1 MLYCE
6 RKVMRILFFNTK
18 GEYNFMSNFFR
29 KTSTTTDSR
38 GNVIT
43 ETKFS
48 YGKIIALAAAVI
60 IAAILLLRMVVTV
73 PTGYTGILTTFGRVE
88 PNTIDAG
95 VHMIAPWQK
104 VVKLDNRAQKVNVET
119 DTFSKDIQQ
128 VKVNLSVNFRIDQST
143 AQELYKTV
151 GVNYY
156 DSVMLPRI
164 LENVKAVV
172 AEYSAENLVAK
183 RGELSDEILSR
194 LTDDAAAYG
203 INVISI
209 SVEDID
215 FTDEFTDAVERKQVA
230 TQNKLAA
237 ETEQAQKT
245 MEEQAAADRAVIN
258 AKAKAEQDI
267 IAANAELEVTKIQ
280 AEAAL
285 YAGEKEAEM
294 NKRIAE
300 SLTPQLIKYYYI
312 KQWKGE
318 LPKTV
323 LGESSSFMINLD
335 Q

>member
-1 MLYCE
+1 MGHIIGSIVGLI
-6 RKVMRILFFNTK
+6 VAIILA
-18 GEYNFMSNFFR
+18 
-29 KTSTTTDSR
+29 
-38 GNVIT
+38 
-43 ETKFS
+43 FS
-48 YGKIIALAAAVI
+48 MIK
-60 IAAILLLRMVVTV
+60 TV
-73 PTGYTGILTTFGRVE
+73 PTGYTGILTTFGKVE
-88 PNTIDAG
+88 PNTVSAG
-95 VHMIAPWQK
+95 VHVIAPWQK
-104 VVKLDNRAQKVNVET
+104 IVKLDNRTQKVSVET

-128 VKVNLSVNFRIDQST
+128 VKVSLAVNFCIDQAT

-156 DSVMLPRI
+156 ESVVLPRI

-183 RGELSDEILSR
+183 RGELSDEILTR

-203 INVISI
+203 INIISI

-230 TQNKLAA
+230 SQNKLAA

-245 MEEQAAADRAVIN
+245 MEEQAAADRAIIS
-258 AKAKAEQDI
+258 AKAKAEQDV

-300 SLTPQLIKYYYI
+300 SLTPNLVKYYYI
-312 KQWKGE
+312 KQWEGV

-323 LGESSSFMINLD
+323 LGEDNSFMISLE
-335 Q
+335 

>member
-1 MLYCE
+1 MI
-6 RKVMRILFFNTK
+6 KFFYDEK
-18 GEYNFMSNFFR
+18 MDEFR
-29 KTSTTTDSR
+29 WGHIIGSVV
-38 GNVIT
+38 GL
-43 ETKFS
+43 
-48 YGKIIALAAAVI
+48 IIAIILAFSMI
-60 IAAILLLRMVVTV
+60 KTV
-73 PTGYTGILTTFGRVE
+73 PTGYTGILTTFGKVE
-88 PNTIDAG
+88 PNTVSAG
-95 VHMIAPWQK
+95 VHVIAPWQK
-104 VVKLDNRAQKVNVET
+104 IVKLDNRTQKVSVET

-128 VKVNLSVNFRIDQST
+128 VKVSLAVNFCIDQAT

-156 DSVMLPRI
+156 ESVVLPRI

-183 RGELSDEILSR
+183 RGELSDEILTR

-203 INVISI
+203 INIISI

-245 MEEQAAADRAVIN
+245 MEEQAAADRAVIS
-258 AKAKAEQDI
+258 AKAKAEQDV

-300 SLTPQLIKYYYI
+300 SLTPNLVKYYYI
-312 KQWKGE
+312 KQWEGV

-323 LGESSSFMINLD
+323 LGEDNSFMISLE
-335 Q
+335 

>member
-1 MLYCE
+1 MIKFFYDEEMDEFRWGHIIGSIVALI
-6 RKVMRILFFNTK
+6 VAIILA
-18 GEYNFMSNFFR
+18 
-29 KTSTTTDSR
+29 
-38 GNVIT
+38 
-43 ETKFS
+43 FS
-48 YGKIIALAAAVI
+48 MIK
-60 IAAILLLRMVVTV
+60 TV
-73 PTGYTGILTTFGRVE
+73 PTGYTGILTTFGKVE
-88 PNTIDAG
+88 PNTVSAG
-95 VHMIAPWQK
+95 VHVIAPWQK
-104 VVKLDNRAQKVNVET
+104 IVKLDNRTQKVSVET

-128 VKVNLSVNFRIDQST
+128 VKVSLAVNFCIDQAT

-156 DSVMLPRI
+156 ESVVLPRI

-183 RGELSDEILSR
+183 RGELSDEILTR

-203 INVISI
+203 INIISI

-245 MEEQAAADRAVIN
+245 MEEQAAADRAVIS
-258 AKAKAEQDI
+258 AKAKAEQDV

-300 SLTPQLIKYYYI
+300 SLTPNLVKYYYI
-312 KQWKGE
+312 KQWEGV

-323 LGESSSFMINLD
+323 LGEDNSFMISLE
-335 Q
+335 

>member
-1 MLYCE
+1 MIKFFYNEKMDEFRWGHIIGSVVALI
-6 RKVMRILFFNTK
+6 VAIILA
-18 GEYNFMSNFFR
+18 
-29 KTSTTTDSR
+29 
-38 GNVIT
+38 
-43 ETKFS
+43 FS
-48 YGKIIALAAAVI
+48 MIK
-60 IAAILLLRMVVTV
+60 TV
-73 PTGYTGILTTFGRVE
+73 PTGYTGILTTFGKVE
-88 PNTIDAG
+88 PNTVSAG
-95 VHMIAPWQK
+95 VHVIAPWQK
-104 VVKLDNRAQKVNVET
+104 IVKLDNRTQKVSVET

-128 VKVNLSVNFRIDQST
+128 VKVSLAVNFCIDQAT

-156 DSVMLPRI
+156 ESVVLPRI

-183 RGELSDEILSR
+183 RGELSDEILTR

-203 INVISI
+203 INIISI

-230 TQNKLAA
+230 SQNKLAA

-245 MEEQAAADRAVIN
+245 MEEQAAADRAVIS
-258 AKAKAEQDI
+258 AKAKAEQDV

-300 SLTPQLIKYYYI
+300 SLTPNLVKYYYI
-312 KQWKGE
+312 KQWEGV

-323 LGESSSFMINLD
+323 LGEDNSFMISLE
-335 Q
+335 

>member
-1 MLYCE
+1 MI
-6 RKVMRILFFNTK
+6 KFFYDK
-18 GEYNFMSNFFR
+18 EMDEFR
-29 KTSTTTDSR
+29 WGHMIGSF
-38 GNVIT
+38 V
-43 ETKFS
+43 
-48 YGKIIALAAAVI
+48 ALIVAVI
-60 IAAILLLRMVVTV
+60 LAFSMIKTV
-73 PTGYTGILTTFGRVE
+73 PTGYTGILTTFGKVE
-88 PNTIDAG
+88 PNTVNAG
-95 VHMIAPWQK
+95 VHVIAPWQK
-104 VVKLDNRAQKVNVET
+104 IVKLDNRTQKVSVET

-128 VKVNLSVNFRIDQST
+128 VKVSLAVNFCIDQTT

-156 DSVMLPRI
+156 ESVVLPRI

-183 RGELSDEILSR
+183 RGELSDEILTR

-203 INVISI
+203 INIISI

-245 MEEQAAADRAVIN
+245 MEEQAAADRAVIS
-258 AKAKAEQDI
+258 AKAKAEQDV

-300 SLTPQLIKYYYI
+300 SLTPNLVKYYYI
-312 KQWKGE
+312 KQWEGV

-323 LGESSSFMINLD
+323 LGEDNSFMISLE
-335 Q
+335 

>member
-1 MLYCE
+1 MI
-6 RKVMRILFFNTK
+6 KFFYDK
-18 GEYNFMSNFFR
+18 KMDEFR
-29 KTSTTTDSR
+29 WGHIIGS
-38 GNVIT
+38 V
-43 ETKFS
+43 
-48 YGKIIALAAAVI
+48 IALIVAI
-60 IAAILLLRMVVTV
+60 ILAFSMIKTV
-73 PTGYTGILTTFGRVE
+73 PTGYTGILTTFGKVE
-88 PNTIDAG
+88 PNTVSAG
-95 VHMIAPWQK
+95 VHVIAPWQK
-104 VVKLDNRAQKVNVET
+104 IVKLDNRTQKVSVET

-128 VKVNLSVNFRIDQST
+128 VKVSLAVNFCIDQAT

-156 DSVMLPRI
+156 ESVVLPRI

-183 RGELSDEILSR
+183 RGELSDEILTR

-203 INVISI
+203 INIISI

-230 TQNKLAA
+230 SQNKLAA

-245 MEEQAAADRAVIN
+245 MEEQAAADRAVIS
-258 AKAKAEQDI
+258 AKAKAEQDV

-300 SLTPQLIKYYYI
+300 SLTPNLVKYYYI
-312 KQWKGE
+312 KQWEGV

-323 LGESSSFMINLD
+323 LGEDNSFMISLE
-335 Q
+335 

>member
-1 MLYCE
+1 MIKFFYDEKMDEFRWGHIIGGVVALI
-6 RKVMRILFFNTK
+6 VAIILA
-18 GEYNFMSNFFR
+18 
-29 KTSTTTDSR
+29 
-38 GNVIT
+38 
-43 ETKFS
+43 FS
-48 YGKIIALAAAVI
+48 MIK
-60 IAAILLLRMVVTV
+60 TV
-73 PTGYTGILTTFGRVE
+73 PTGYTGILTTFGKVE
-88 PNTIDAG
+88 PNTVSAG
-95 VHMIAPWQK
+95 VHVIAPWQK
-104 VVKLDNRAQKVNVET
+104 IVKLDNRTQKVSVET

-128 VKVNLSVNFRIDQST
+128 VKVSLAVNFCIDQTT

-156 DSVMLPRI
+156 ESVVLPRI

-183 RGELSDEILSR
+183 RGELSDEILTR

-203 INVISI
+203 INIISI

-230 TQNKLAA
+230 SQNKLAA

-245 MEEQAAADRAVIN
+245 MEEQAAADRAVIS

-300 SLTPQLIKYYYI
+300 SLTPNLVKYYYI
-312 KQWKGE
+312 KQWEGV

-323 LGESSSFMINLD
+323 LGEDNSFMISLE
-335 Q
+335 

>member
-1 MLYCE
+1 MIKFFYDEEMDEFKWGHIIGSFVALI
-6 RKVMRILFFNTK
+6 VAIILA
-18 GEYNFMSNFFR
+18 
-29 KTSTTTDSR
+29 
-38 GNVIT
+38 
-43 ETKFS
+43 FS
-48 YGKIIALAAAVI
+48 MIK
-60 IAAILLLRMVVTV
+60 TV
-73 PTGYTGILTTFGRVE
+73 PTGYTGILTTFGKVE
-88 PNTIDAG
+88 PNTVGAG
-95 VHMIAPWQK
+95 VHVIAPWQK
-104 VVKLDNRAQKVNVET
+104 IVKLDNRTQKVSVET

-128 VKVNLSVNFRIDQST
+128 VKVSLAVNFCIDQAT

-156 DSVMLPRI
+156 ESVVLPRI

-183 RGELSDEILSR
+183 RGELSDEILTR

-203 INVISI
+203 INIISI

-245 MEEQAAADRAVIN
+245 MEEQAAADRAVIS
-258 AKAKAEQDI
+258 AKAKAEQDV

-300 SLTPQLIKYYYI
+300 SLTPNLVKYYYI
-312 KQWKGE
+312 KQWEGV

-323 LGESSSFMINLD
+323 LGEDNSFMISLE
-335 Q
+335 

>member
-1 MLYCE
+1 MIKFFYNEKMDEFRWGHLIGSF
-6 RKVMRILFFNTK
+6 VALIVALIL
-18 GEYNFMSNFFR
+18 
-29 KTSTTTDSR
+29 
-38 GNVIT
+38 
-43 ETKFS
+43 
-48 YGKIIALAAAVI
+48 AVSMI
-60 IAAILLLRMVVTV
+60 KTV
-73 PTGYTGILTTFGRVE
+73 PTGYTGILTTFGKVE
-88 PNTIDAG
+88 PNTVSAG
-95 VHMIAPWQK
+95 VHVIAPWQK
-104 VVKLDNRAQKVNVET
+104 IVKLDNRTQKVSVET

-128 VKVNLSVNFRIDQST
+128 VKVSLAVNFCIDQAT

-156 DSVMLPRI
+156 ESVVLPRI

-183 RGELSDEILSR
+183 RGELSDEILTR

-203 INVISI
+203 INIISI

-245 MEEQAAADRAVIN
+245 MEEQAAADRAVIS
-258 AKAKAEQDI
+258 AKAKAEQDV

-300 SLTPQLIKYYYI
+300 SLTPNLVKYYYI
-312 KQWKGE
+312 KQWEGV

-323 LGESSSFMINLD
+323 LGEDNSFMISLE
-335 Q
+335 

>member
-1 MLYCE
+1 MIKFFYDDKTDEFKWGHMIGSFLALI
-6 RKVMRILFFNTK
+6 VALILA
-18 GEYNFMSNFFR
+18 
-29 KTSTTTDSR
+29 
-38 GNVIT
+38 
-43 ETKFS
+43 FS
-48 YGKIIALAAAVI
+48 MIK
-60 IAAILLLRMVVTV
+60 TV
-73 PTGYTGILTTFGRVE
+73 PTGYTGILTTFGKVE
-88 PNTIDAG
+88 PNTVSAG
-95 VHMIAPWQK
+95 VHVIAPWQK
-104 VVKLDNRAQKVNVET
+104 IVKLDNRTQKVSVET

-128 VKVNLSVNFRIDQST
+128 VKVSLAVNFCIDQAT

-156 DSVMLPRI
+156 ESVVLPRI

-183 RGELSDEILSR
+183 RGELSDEILTR

-203 INVISI
+203 INIISI

-245 MEEQAAADRAVIN
+245 MEEQAAADRAVIS
-258 AKAKAEQDI
+258 AKAKAEQDV

-300 SLTPQLIKYYYI
+300 SLTPNLVKYYYI
-312 KQWKGE
+312 KQWEGV

-323 LGESSSFMINLD
+323 LGEDNSFMISLE
-335 Q
+335 

>member
-1 MLYCE
+1 MIKFFYDEKMDEFKWEHIIGSTVALI
-6 RKVMRILFFNTK
+6 VAIILA
-18 GEYNFMSNFFR
+18 
-29 KTSTTTDSR
+29 
-38 GNVIT
+38 
-43 ETKFS
+43 FS
-48 YGKIIALAAAVI
+48 MIK
-60 IAAILLLRMVVTV
+60 TV
-73 PTGYTGILTTFGRVE
+73 PTGYTGILTTFGKVE
-88 PNTIDAG
+88 PNTVSAG
-95 VHMIAPWQK
+95 VHVIAPWQK
-104 VVKLDNRAQKVNVET
+104 IVKLDNRTQKVSVET

-128 VKVNLSVNFRIDQST
+128 VKVSLAVNFCIDQAT

-156 DSVMLPRI
+156 ESVVLPRI

-183 RGELSDEILSR
+183 RGELSDEILTR

-203 INVISI
+203 INIISI

-245 MEEQAAADRAVIN
+245 MEEQAAADRAVIS
-258 AKAKAEQDI
+258 AKAKAEQDV

-300 SLTPQLIKYYYI
+300 SLTPNLVKYYYI
-312 KQWKGE
+312 KQWEGV

-323 LGESSSFMINLD
+323 LGEDNSFMISLE
-335 Q
+335 

>member
-1 MLYCE
+1 MIKFFYDEKMDEFRWGHIIGSVIGLI
-6 RKVMRILFFNTK
+6 VAIILA
-18 GEYNFMSNFFR
+18 
-29 KTSTTTDSR
+29 
-38 GNVIT
+38 
-43 ETKFS
+43 FS
-48 YGKIIALAAAVI
+48 MIK
-60 IAAILLLRMVVTV
+60 TV
-73 PTGYTGILTTFGRVE
+73 PTGYTGILTTFGKVE
-88 PNTIDAG
+88 PNTVSAG
-95 VHMIAPWQK
+95 VHVIAPWQK
-104 VVKLDNRAQKVNVET
+104 IVKLDNRTQKVSVET

-128 VKVNLSVNFRIDQST
+128 VKVSLAVNFCIDQAT

-156 DSVMLPRI
+156 ESVVLPRI

-183 RGELSDEILSR
+183 RGELSDEILTR

-203 INVISI
+203 INIISI

-230 TQNKLAA
+230 SQNKLAA

-245 MEEQAAADRAVIN
+245 MEEQAAADRAVIS
-258 AKAKAEQDI
+258 AKAKAEQDV

-300 SLTPQLIKYYYI
+300 SLTPNLVKYYYI
-312 KQWKGE
+312 KQWEGV

-323 LGESSSFMINLD
+323 LGEDNSFMISLE
-335 Q
+335 

>member
-1 MLYCE
+1 MI
-6 RKVMRILFFNTK
+6 KFFYDDKTD
-18 GEYNFMSNFFR
+18 EFR
-29 KTSTTTDSR
+29 WEHLIGS
-38 GNVIT
+38 
-43 ETKFS
+43 F
-48 YGKIIALAAAVI
+48 IALIVAI
-60 IAAILLLRMVVTV
+60 ILAFSMIKTV
-73 PTGYTGILTTFGRVE
+73 PTGYTGILTTFGKVE
-88 PNTIDAG
+88 PNTVSAG
-95 VHMIAPWQK
+95 VHVIAPWQK
-104 VVKLDNRAQKVNVET
+104 IVKLDNRTQKVSVET

-128 VKVNLSVNFRIDQST
+128 VKVSLAVNFCIDQTT

-156 DSVMLPRI
+156 ESVVLPRI

-183 RGELSDEILSR
+183 RGELSDEILTR

-203 INVISI
+203 INIISI

-215 FTDEFTDAVERKQVA
+215 FTDEFTDAIERKQVA

-245 MEEQAAADRAVIN
+245 MEEQAAADRAVIS
-258 AKAKAEQDI
+258 AKAKAEQDV

-300 SLTPQLIKYYYI
+300 SLTPNLVKYYYI
-312 KQWKGE
+312 KQWEGV

-323 LGESSSFMINLD
+323 LGEDNSFMISLE
-335 Q
+335 

>member
-1 MLYCE
+1 MIKFFYDEKMDEFRWGHIIGSIVALI
-6 RKVMRILFFNTK
+6 VAIILA
-18 GEYNFMSNFFR
+18 
-29 KTSTTTDSR
+29 
-38 GNVIT
+38 
-43 ETKFS
+43 FS
-48 YGKIIALAAAVI
+48 MIK
-60 IAAILLLRMVVTV
+60 TV
-73 PTGYTGILTTFGRVE
+73 PTGYTGILTTFGKVE
-88 PNTIDAG
+88 PNTVSAG
-95 VHMIAPWQK
+95 VHVIAPWQK
-104 VVKLDNRAQKVNVET
+104 IVKLDNRTQKVSVET

-128 VKVNLSVNFRIDQST
+128 VKVSLAVNFCIDQTT

-156 DSVMLPRI
+156 ESVVLPRI

-183 RGELSDEILSR
+183 RGELSDEILTR

-203 INVISI
+203 INIISI

-245 MEEQAAADRAVIN
+245 MEEQAAADRAVIS
-258 AKAKAEQDI
+258 AKAKAEQDV

-300 SLTPQLIKYYYI
+300 SLTPNLVKYYYI
-312 KQWKGE
+312 KQWEGV

-323 LGESSSFMINLD
+323 LGEDNSFMISLE
-335 Q
+335 

>member
-1 MLYCE
+1 MIKFFYDKEMDEFRWGHMIGSFVALI
-6 RKVMRILFFNTK
+6 VALIL
-18 GEYNFMSNFFR
+18 
-29 KTSTTTDSR
+29 
-38 GNVIT
+38 
-43 ETKFS
+43 
-48 YGKIIALAAAVI
+48 AVSMI
-60 IAAILLLRMVVTV
+60 KTV
-73 PTGYTGILTTFGRVE
+73 PTGYTGILTTFGKVE
-88 PNTIDAG
+88 PNTVSAG
-95 VHMIAPWQK
+95 VHVIAPWQK
-104 VVKLDNRAQKVNVET
+104 IVKLDNRTQKVSVET

-128 VKVNLSVNFRIDQST
+128 VKVSLAVNFCIDQAT

-156 DSVMLPRI
+156 DSVVLPRI

-183 RGELSDEILSR
+183 RGELSDEILTR

-203 INVISI
+203 INIISI

-245 MEEQAAADRAVIN
+245 MEEQAAADRAVIS
-258 AKAKAEQDI
+258 AKAKAEQDV

-300 SLTPQLIKYYYI
+300 SLTPNLVKYYYI
-312 KQWKGE
+312 KQWEGV

-323 LGESSSFMINLD
+323 LGEDNSFMISLE
-335 Q
+335 

>member
-1 MLYCE
+1 MI
-6 RKVMRILFFNTK
+6 KFFYDEK
-18 GEYNFMSNFFR
+18 MDEFR
-29 KTSTTTDSR
+29 WGHIIGS
-38 GNVIT
+38 V
-43 ETKFS
+43 
-48 YGKIIALAAAVI
+48 IALIVAI
-60 IAAILLLRMVVTV
+60 ILAFSMIKTV
-73 PTGYTGILTTFGRVE
+73 PTGYTGILTTFGKVE
-88 PNTIDAG
+88 PNTVSAG
-95 VHMIAPWQK
+95 VHVIAPWQK
-104 VVKLDNRAQKVNVET
+104 IVKLDNRTQKVSVET

-128 VKVNLSVNFRIDQST
+128 VKVSLAVNFCIDQAT

-156 DSVMLPRI
+156 ESVVLPRI

-183 RGELSDEILSR
+183 RGELSDEILTR

-203 INVISI
+203 INIISI

-230 TQNKLAA
+230 SQNKLAA

-245 MEEQAAADRAVIN
+245 MEEQAAADRAVIS
-258 AKAKAEQDI
+258 AKAKAEQDV

-300 SLTPQLIKYYYI
+300 SLTPNLVKYYYI
-312 KQWKGE
+312 KQWEGV

-323 LGESSSFMINLD
+323 LGEDNSFMISLE
-335 Q
+335 

>member
-1 MLYCE
+1 MI
-6 RKVMRILFFNTK
+6 KFFYDEK
-18 GEYNFMSNFFR
+18 MDEFR
-29 KTSTTTDSR
+29 WGHIIGS
-38 GNVIT
+38 
-43 ETKFS
+43 F
-48 YGKIIALAAAVI
+48 IALIVAI
-60 IAAILLLRMVVTV
+60 ILAFSMIKTV
-73 PTGYTGILTTFGRVE
+73 PTGYTGILTTFGKVE
-88 PNTIDAG
+88 PNTVSAG
-95 VHMIAPWQK
+95 VHVIAPWQK
-104 VVKLDNRAQKVNVET
+104 IVKLDNRTQKVSVET

-128 VKVNLSVNFRIDQST
+128 VKVSLAVNFCIDQTT

-156 DSVMLPRI
+156 ESVVLPRI

-183 RGELSDEILSR
+183 RGELSDEILTR
-194 LTDDAAAYG
+194 LTDDAAVYG
-203 INVISI
+203 INIISI

-245 MEEQAAADRAVIN
+245 MEEQAAADRAVIS
-258 AKAKAEQDI
+258 AKAKAEQDV

-300 SLTPQLIKYYYI
+300 SLTPNLVKYYYI
-312 KQWKGE
+312 KQWEGV

-323 LGESSSFMINLD
+323 LGEDNSFMISLE
-335 Q
+335 

>member
-1 MLYCE
+1 MDEFRWGYIIGSVVGLI
-6 RKVMRILFFNTK
+6 VAIILA
-18 GEYNFMSNFFR
+18 
-29 KTSTTTDSR
+29 
-38 GNVIT
+38 
-43 ETKFS
+43 FS
-48 YGKIIALAAAVI
+48 MIK
-60 IAAILLLRMVVTV
+60 TV
-73 PTGYTGILTTFGRVE
+73 PTGYTGILTTFGKVE
-88 PNTIDAG
+88 PNTVSAG
-95 VHMIAPWQK
+95 VHVIAPWQK
-104 VVKLDNRAQKVNVET
+104 IVKLDNRTQKVSVET

-128 VKVNLSVNFRIDQST
+128 VKVSLAVNFCIDQAT

-156 DSVMLPRI
+156 ESVVLPRI

-183 RGELSDEILSR
+183 RGELSDEILTR

-203 INVISI
+203 INIISI

-230 TQNKLAA
+230 SQNKLAA

-245 MEEQAAADRAVIN
+245 MEEQAAADRAVIS
-258 AKAKAEQDI
+258 AKAKAEQDV

-300 SLTPQLIKYYYI
+300 SLTPNLVKYYYI
-312 KQWKGE
+312 KQWEGV

-323 LGESSSFMINLD
+323 LGEDNSFMISLE
-335 Q
+335 

>member
-1 MLYCE
+1 MI
-6 RKVMRILFFNTK
+6 KFFYDEEMDEFK
-18 GEYNFMSNFFR
+18 WGH
-29 KTSTTTDSR
+29 
-38 GNVIT
+38 
-43 ETKFS
+43 
-48 YGKIIALAAAVI
+48 IIGSFVALIVVI
-60 IAAILLLRMVVTV
+60 ILAFSMIKTV
-73 PTGYTGILTTFGRVE
+73 PTGYTGILTTFGKVE
-88 PNTIDAG
+88 PNTVSAG
-95 VHMIAPWQK
+95 VHVIAPWQK
-104 VVKLDNRAQKVNVET
+104 IVKLDNRTQKVSVET

-128 VKVNLSVNFRIDQST
+128 VKVSLAVNFCIDQTT

-156 DSVMLPRI
+156 ESVVLPRI

-183 RGELSDEILSR
+183 RGELSDEILTR

-203 INVISI
+203 INIISI

-245 MEEQAAADRAVIN
+245 MEEQAAADRAVIS
-258 AKAKAEQDI
+258 AKAKAEQDV

-300 SLTPQLIKYYYI
+300 SLTPNLVKYYYI
-312 KQWKGE
+312 KQWEGV

-323 LGESSSFMINLD
+323 LGEDNSFMISLE
-335 Q
+335 

>member
-1 MLYCE
+1 MI
-6 RKVMRILFFNTK
+6 KFFYDDKTD
-18 GEYNFMSNFFR
+18 EFR
-29 KTSTTTDSR
+29 WEHLIGS
-38 GNVIT
+38 
-43 ETKFS
+43 F
-48 YGKIIALAAAVI
+48 IALIVAI
-60 IAAILLLRMVVTV
+60 ILAFSMIKTV
-73 PTGYTGILTTFGRVE
+73 PTGYTGILTTFGKVE
-88 PNTIDAG
+88 PNTVSAG
-95 VHMIAPWQK
+95 VHVIAPWQK
-104 VVKLDNRAQKVNVET
+104 IVKLDNRTQKVSVET

-128 VKVNLSVNFRIDQST
+128 VKVSLAVNFCIDQAT

-156 DSVMLPRI
+156 ESVVLPRI

-183 RGELSDEILSR
+183 RGELSDEILTR

-203 INVISI
+203 INIISI

-245 MEEQAAADRAVIN
+245 MEEQAAADRAVIS
-258 AKAKAEQDI
+258 AKAKAEQDV

-300 SLTPQLIKYYYI
+300 SLTPNLVKYYYI
-312 KQWKGE
+312 KQWEGV

-323 LGESSSFMINLD
+323 LGEDSSFMISLE
-335 Q
+335 

>member
-1 MLYCE
+1 MIKFFYDEKMDEFRWGHIIGSVVALI
-6 RKVMRILFFNTK
+6 VAIILA
-18 GEYNFMSNFFR
+18 
-29 KTSTTTDSR
+29 
-38 GNVIT
+38 
-43 ETKFS
+43 FS
-48 YGKIIALAAAVI
+48 MIK
-60 IAAILLLRMVVTV
+60 TV
-73 PTGYTGILTTFGRVE
+73 PTGYTGILTTFGKVE
-88 PNTIDAG
+88 PNTVSAG
-95 VHMIAPWQK
+95 VHVIAPWQK
-104 VVKLDNRAQKVNVET
+104 IVKLDNRTQKVSVET

-128 VKVNLSVNFRIDQST
+128 VKVSLAVNFCIDQAT

-156 DSVMLPRI
+156 ESVVLPRI

-183 RGELSDEILSR
+183 RGELSDEILTR

-203 INVISI
+203 INIISI

-230 TQNKLAA
+230 SQNKLAA

-245 MEEQAAADRAVIN
+245 MEEQAAADRAVIS
-258 AKAKAEQDI
+258 AKAKAEQDV

-300 SLTPQLIKYYYI
+300 SLTPNLVKYYYI
-312 KQWKGE
+312 KQWEGV

-323 LGESSSFMINLD
+323 LGEDNSFMISLE
-335 Q
+335 

>member
-1 MLYCE
+1 MIKFFYDDKMDEFRWGHIIGSVVALI
-6 RKVMRILFFNTK
+6 VAIILA
-18 GEYNFMSNFFR
+18 
-29 KTSTTTDSR
+29 
-38 GNVIT
+38 
-43 ETKFS
+43 FS
-48 YGKIIALAAAVI
+48 MIK
-60 IAAILLLRMVVTV
+60 TV
-73 PTGYTGILTTFGRVE
+73 PTGYTGILTTFGKVE
-88 PNTIDAG
+88 PNTVSAG
-95 VHMIAPWQK
+95 VHVIAPWQK
-104 VVKLDNRAQKVNVET
+104 IVKLDNRTQKVSVET

-128 VKVNLSVNFRIDQST
+128 VKVSLAVNFCIDQAT

-156 DSVMLPRI
+156 ESVVLPRI

-183 RGELSDEILSR
+183 RGELSDEILTR

-203 INVISI
+203 INIISI

-230 TQNKLAA
+230 SQNKLAA

-245 MEEQAAADRAVIN
+245 MEEQAAADRAVIS
-258 AKAKAEQDI
+258 AKAKAEQDV

-300 SLTPQLIKYYYI
+300 SLTPNLVKYYYI
-312 KQWKGE
+312 KQWEGV

-323 LGESSSFMINLD
+323 LGEDNSFMISLE
-335 Q
+335 

>member
-1 MLYCE
+1 MIKFFYDEEMDEFKWGHIIGSFVALI
-6 RKVMRILFFNTK
+6 VALILA
-18 GEYNFMSNFFR
+18 
-29 KTSTTTDSR
+29 
-38 GNVIT
+38 
-43 ETKFS
+43 FS
-48 YGKIIALAAAVI
+48 MIK
-60 IAAILLLRMVVTV
+60 TV
-73 PTGYTGILTTFGRVE
+73 PTGYTGILTTFGKVE
-88 PNTIDAG
+88 PNTVSAG
-95 VHMIAPWQK
+95 VHVIAPWQK
-104 VVKLDNRAQKVNVET
+104 IVKLDNRTQKVSVET

-128 VKVNLSVNFRIDQST
+128 VKVSLAVNFCIDQTT

-156 DSVMLPRI
+156 DSVVLPRI

-183 RGELSDEILSR
+183 RGELSDEILTR

-203 INVISI
+203 INIISI

-245 MEEQAAADRAVIN
+245 MEEQAAADRAVIS
-258 AKAKAEQDI
+258 AKAKAEQDV

-300 SLTPQLIKYYYI
+300 SLTPNLVKYYYI
-312 KQWKGE
+312 KQWEGV

-323 LGESSSFMINLD
+323 LGEDNSFMISLE
-335 Q
+335 

>member
-1 MLYCE
+1 MI
-6 RKVMRILFFNTK
+6 KFFYDK
-18 GEYNFMSNFFR
+18 EMDEFR
-29 KTSTTTDSR
+29 WGHIIGS
-38 GNVIT
+38 V
-43 ETKFS
+43 
-48 YGKIIALAAAVI
+48 IALIVAI
-60 IAAILLLRMVVTV
+60 ILAFSMIKTV
-73 PTGYTGILTTFGRVE
+73 PTGYTGILTTFGKVE
-88 PNTIDAG
+88 PNTVSAG
-95 VHMIAPWQK
+95 VHVIAPWQK
-104 VVKLDNRAQKVNVET
+104 IVKLDNRTQKVSVET

-128 VKVNLSVNFRIDQST
+128 VKVSLAVNFCIDQAT

-156 DSVMLPRI
+156 ESVVLPRI

-183 RGELSDEILSR
+183 RGELSDEILTR

-203 INVISI
+203 INIISI

-230 TQNKLAA
+230 SQNKLAA

-245 MEEQAAADRAVIN
+245 MEEQAAADRAVIS
-258 AKAKAEQDI
+258 AKAKAEQDV

-300 SLTPQLIKYYYI
+300 SLTPNLVKYYYI
-312 KQWKGE
+312 KQWEGV

-323 LGESSSFMINLD
+323 LGEDNSFMISLE
-335 Q
+335 

>member
-1 MLYCE
+1 MIKFFYDDKMDEFKWEHMIGSFVGLI
-6 RKVMRILFFNTK
+6 VAIILA
-18 GEYNFMSNFFR
+18 
-29 KTSTTTDSR
+29 
-38 GNVIT
+38 
-43 ETKFS
+43 FS
-48 YGKIIALAAAVI
+48 MIK
-60 IAAILLLRMVVTV
+60 TV
-73 PTGYTGILTTFGRVE
+73 PTGYTGILTTFGKVE
-88 PNTIDAG
+88 PNTVSAG
-95 VHMIAPWQK
+95 VHVIAPWQK
-104 VVKLDNRAQKVNVET
+104 IVKLDNRTQKVSVET

-128 VKVNLSVNFRIDQST
+128 VKVSLAVNFCIDQAT

-156 DSVMLPRI
+156 ESVVLPRI

-183 RGELSDEILSR
+183 RGELSDEILTR

-203 INVISI
+203 INIISI

-245 MEEQAAADRAVIN
+245 MEEQAAADRAVIS
-258 AKAKAEQDI
+258 AKAKAEQDV

-300 SLTPQLIKYYYI
+300 SLTPNLVKYYYI
-312 KQWKGE
+312 KQWEGV

-323 LGESSSFMINLD
+323 LGEDNSFMISLE
-335 Q
+335 

>member
-1 MLYCE
+1 MI
-6 RKVMRILFFNTK
+6 KFFYDEDMDEFNW
-18 GEYNFMSNFFR
+18 GH
-29 KTSTTTDSR
+29 
-38 GNVIT
+38 
-43 ETKFS
+43 
-48 YGKIIALAAAVI
+48 IIVSFVALIVVI
-60 IAAILLLRMVVTV
+60 ILAFSMIKTV
-73 PTGYTGILTTFGRVE
+73 PTGYTGILTTFGKVE
-88 PNTIDAG
+88 PNTVSAG
-95 VHMIAPWQK
+95 VHVIAPWQK
-104 VVKLDNRAQKVNVET
+104 IVKLDNRTQKVSVET

-128 VKVNLSVNFRIDQST
+128 VKVSLAVNFCIDQAT

-156 DSVMLPRI
+156 ESVVLPRI

-183 RGELSDEILSR
+183 RGELSDEILTR

-203 INVISI
+203 INIISI

-245 MEEQAAADRAVIN
+245 MEEQAAADRAVIS
-258 AKAKAEQDI
+258 AKAKAEQDV

-300 SLTPQLIKYYYI
+300 SLTPNLVKYYYI
-312 KQWKGE
+312 KQWEGV

-323 LGESSSFMINLD
+323 LGEDNSFMISLE
-335 Q
+335 

>member
-1 MLYCE
+1 MIKFFYDEEMDEFRWGHMIGSFVALI
-6 RKVMRILFFNTK
+6 VALILA
-18 GEYNFMSNFFR
+18 
-29 KTSTTTDSR
+29 
-38 GNVIT
+38 
-43 ETKFS
+43 FS
-48 YGKIIALAAAVI
+48 MIK
-60 IAAILLLRMVVTV
+60 TV
-73 PTGYTGILTTFGRVE
+73 PTGYTGILTTFGKVE
-88 PNTIDAG
+88 PNTVSAG
-95 VHMIAPWQK
+95 VHVIAPWQK
-104 VVKLDNRAQKVNVET
+104 IVKLDNRTQKVSVET

-128 VKVNLSVNFRIDQST
+128 VKVSLAVNFCIDQAT

-156 DSVMLPRI
+156 ESVVLPRI

-183 RGELSDEILSR
+183 RGELSDEILTR

-203 INVISI
+203 INIISI

-245 MEEQAAADRAVIN
+245 MEEQAAADRAVIS
-258 AKAKAEQDI
+258 AKAKAEQDV

-300 SLTPQLIKYYYI
+300 SLTPNLVKYYYI
-312 KQWKGE
+312 KQWEGV

-323 LGESSSFMINLD
+323 LGEDNSFMISLE
-335 Q
+335 

>member
-1 MLYCE
+1 MIKFFYDEEMDEFKWGHLIGSF
-6 RKVMRILFFNTK
+6 VALIVALILA
-18 GEYNFMSNFFR
+18 
-29 KTSTTTDSR
+29 
-38 GNVIT
+38 
-43 ETKFS
+43 FS
-48 YGKIIALAAAVI
+48 MIK
-60 IAAILLLRMVVTV
+60 TV
-73 PTGYTGILTTFGRVE
+73 PTGYTGILTTFGKVE
-88 PNTIDAG
+88 PNTVSAG
-95 VHMIAPWQK
+95 VHVIAPWQK
-104 VVKLDNRAQKVNVET
+104 IVKLDNRTQKVSVET

-128 VKVNLSVNFRIDQST
+128 VKVSLAVNFCIDQAT

-156 DSVMLPRI
+156 ESVVLPRI

-183 RGELSDEILSR
+183 RGELSDEILTR

-203 INVISI
+203 INIISI

-245 MEEQAAADRAVIN
+245 MEEQAAADRAVIS
-258 AKAKAEQDI
+258 AKAKAEQDV

-300 SLTPQLIKYYYI
+300 SLTPNLVKYYYI
-312 KQWKGE
+312 KQWEGV

-323 LGESSSFMINLD
+323 LGEDNSFMISLE
-335 Q
+335 

>member
-1 MLYCE
+1 MIKFFYDEKMDEFRWGHMIGSFVALI
-6 RKVMRILFFNTK
+6 VALIL
-18 GEYNFMSNFFR
+18 
-29 KTSTTTDSR
+29 
-38 GNVIT
+38 
-43 ETKFS
+43 
-48 YGKIIALAAAVI
+48 ALSMI
-60 IAAILLLRMVVTV
+60 KTV
-73 PTGYTGILTTFGRVE
+73 PTGYTGILTTFGKVE
-88 PNTIDAG
+88 PNTVSAG
-95 VHMIAPWQK
+95 VHVIAPWQK
-104 VVKLDNRAQKVNVET
+104 IVKLDNRTQKVSVET

-128 VKVNLSVNFRIDQST
+128 VKVSLAVNFCIDQAT

-156 DSVMLPRI
+156 DSVVLPRI

-183 RGELSDEILSR
+183 RGELSDEILTR

-203 INVISI
+203 INIISI

-245 MEEQAAADRAVIN
+245 MEEQAAADRAVIS
-258 AKAKAEQDI
+258 AKAKAEQDV

-300 SLTPQLIKYYYI
+300 SLTPNLVKYYYI
-312 KQWKGE
+312 KQWEGV

-323 LGESSSFMINLD
+323 LGEDNSFMISLE
-335 Q
+335 

>member
-1 MLYCE
+1 MIKFFYDDKMDEFRWGHIIGSIVGLI
-6 RKVMRILFFNTK
+6 VAIILA
-18 GEYNFMSNFFR
+18 
-29 KTSTTTDSR
+29 
-38 GNVIT
+38 
-43 ETKFS
+43 FS
-48 YGKIIALAAAVI
+48 MIK
-60 IAAILLLRMVVTV
+60 TV
-73 PTGYTGILTTFGRVE
+73 PTGYTGILTTFGKVE
-88 PNTIDAG
+88 PNTVSAG
-95 VHMIAPWQK
+95 VHVIAPWQK
-104 VVKLDNRAQKVNVET
+104 IVKLDNRTQKVSVET

-128 VKVNLSVNFRIDQST
+128 VKVSLAVNFCIDQAT

-156 DSVMLPRI
+156 ESVVLPRI

-183 RGELSDEILSR
+183 RGELSDEILTR

-203 INVISI
+203 INIISI

-230 TQNKLAA
+230 SQNKLAA

-245 MEEQAAADRAVIN
+245 MKEQAAADRAVIS
-258 AKAKAEQDI
+258 AKAKAEQDV

-300 SLTPQLIKYYYI
+300 SLTPNLVKYYYI
-312 KQWKGE
+312 KQWEGV

-323 LGESSSFMINLD
+323 LGEDNSFMISLE
-335 Q
+335 

>member
-1 MLYCE
+1 MIKFFYDEKMDEFRWGHIIVSVVALI
-6 RKVMRILFFNTK
+6 VAIILA
-18 GEYNFMSNFFR
+18 
-29 KTSTTTDSR
+29 
-38 GNVIT
+38 
-43 ETKFS
+43 FS
-48 YGKIIALAAAVI
+48 MIK
-60 IAAILLLRMVVTV
+60 TV
-73 PTGYTGILTTFGRVE
+73 PTGYTGILTTFGKVE
-88 PNTIDAG
+88 PNTVSAG
-95 VHMIAPWQK
+95 VHVIAPWQK
-104 VVKLDNRAQKVNVET
+104 IVKLDNRTQKVSVET

-128 VKVNLSVNFRIDQST
+128 VKVSLAVNFCIDQTT

-156 DSVMLPRI
+156 ESVVLPRI

-183 RGELSDEILSR
+183 RGELSDEILTR
-194 LTDDAAAYG
+194 LTYDAAAYG
-203 INVISI
+203 INIISI

-230 TQNKLAA
+230 SQNKLAA

-245 MEEQAAADRAVIN
+245 MEEQAAADRAVIS
-258 AKAKAEQDI
+258 AKARAEQDI

-300 SLTPQLIKYYYI
+300 SLTPNLVKYYYI
-312 KQWKGE
+312 KQWEGV

-323 LGESSSFMINLD
+323 LGEDSSFMISLE
-335 Q
+335 

>member
-1 MLYCE
+1 MI
-6 RKVMRILFFNTK
+6 KFFYDK
-18 GEYNFMSNFFR
+18 KMDEFR
-29 KTSTTTDSR
+29 WEHIIGS
-38 GNVIT
+38 
-43 ETKFS
+43 F
-48 YGKIIALAAAVI
+48 IALIVAI
-60 IAAILLLRMVVTV
+60 ILAFSMIKTV
-73 PTGYTGILTTFGRVE
+73 PTGYTGILTTFGKVE
-88 PNTIDAG
+88 PNTVSAG
-95 VHMIAPWQK
+95 VHVIAPWQK
-104 VVKLDNRAQKVNVET
+104 IVKLDNRTQKVSVET

-128 VKVNLSVNFRIDQST
+128 VKVSLAVNFCIDQAT

-156 DSVMLPRI
+156 ESVVLPRI

-183 RGELSDEILSR
+183 RGELSDEILTR

-203 INVISI
+203 INIISI

-245 MEEQAAADRAVIN
+245 MEEQAAADRAVIS
-258 AKAKAEQDI
+258 AKAKAEQDV

-300 SLTPQLIKYYYI
+300 SLTPNLVKYYYI
-312 KQWKGE
+312 KQWDGI

-323 LGESSSFMINLD
+323 LGEDSSFIISLE
-335 Q
+335 

>member
-1 MLYCE
+1 MIKFFYDEKMDEFRWGHIIGGVVALI
-6 RKVMRILFFNTK
+6 VAIILA
-18 GEYNFMSNFFR
+18 
-29 KTSTTTDSR
+29 
-38 GNVIT
+38 
-43 ETKFS
+43 FS
-48 YGKIIALAAAVI
+48 MIK
-60 IAAILLLRMVVTV
+60 TV

-88 PNTIDAG
+88 PNTVSAG
-95 VHMIAPWQK
+95 VHVIAPWQK
-104 VVKLDNRAQKVNVET
+104 IVKLDNRTQKVSVET

-128 VKVNLSVNFRIDQST
+128 VKVSLAVNFCIDQAT

-156 DSVMLPRI
+156 ESVVLPRI

-183 RGELSDEILSR
+183 RGELSDEILTR

-203 INVISI
+203 INIISI

-230 TQNKLAA
+230 SQNKLAA

-245 MEEQAAADRAVIN
+245 MEEQAAADRAVIS
-258 AKAKAEQDI
+258 AKAKAEQDV

-300 SLTPQLIKYYYI
+300 SLTPNLVKYYYI
-312 KQWKGE
+312 KQWEGV

-323 LGESSSFMINLD
+323 LGEDNSFMISLE
-335 Q
+335 

>member
-1 MLYCE
+1 MI
-6 RKVMRILFFNTK
+6 KFFYD
-18 GEYNFMSNFFR
+18 EEMDEFR
-29 KTSTTTDSR
+29 WGHIIGS
-38 GNVIT
+38 V
-43 ETKFS
+43 
-48 YGKIIALAAAVI
+48 IALIVAL
-60 IAAILLLRMVVTV
+60 ILAFSMIKTV
-73 PTGYTGILTTFGRVE
+73 PTGYTGILTTFGKVE
-88 PNTIDAG
+88 PNTVSAG
-95 VHMIAPWQK
+95 VHVIAPWQK
-104 VVKLDNRAQKVNVET
+104 IVKLDNRTQKVSVET

-128 VKVNLSVNFRIDQST
+128 VKVSLAVNFCIDQAT

-156 DSVMLPRI
+156 ESVVLPRI

-183 RGELSDEILSR
+183 RGELSDEILTR

-203 INVISI
+203 INIISI

-245 MEEQAAADRAVIN
+245 MEEQAAADRAVIS
-258 AKAKAEQDI
+258 AKAKAEQDV

-300 SLTPQLIKYYYI
+300 SLTPNLVKYYYI
-312 KQWKGE
+312 KQWEGV

-323 LGESSSFMINLD
+323 LGEDNSFMISLE
-335 Q
+335 

>member
-1 MLYCE
+1 MI
-6 RKVMRILFFNTK
+6 KFFYDEK
-18 GEYNFMSNFFR
+18 MDEFKWEHIIGSF
-29 KTSTTTDSR
+29 
-38 GNVIT
+38 
-43 ETKFS
+43 
-48 YGKIIALAAAVI
+48 IALIVAL
-60 IAAILLLRMVVTV
+60 ILAFSMIKTV
-73 PTGYTGILTTFGRVE
+73 PTGYTGILTTFGKVE
-88 PNTIDAG
+88 PNTVSAG
-95 VHMIAPWQK
+95 VHVIAPWQK
-104 VVKLDNRAQKVNVET
+104 IVKLDNRTQKVSVET

-128 VKVNLSVNFRIDQST
+128 VKVSLAVNFCIDQTT

-156 DSVMLPRI
+156 ESVVLPRI

-183 RGELSDEILSR
+183 RGELSDEILTR

-203 INVISI
+203 INIISI

-245 MEEQAAADRAVIN
+245 MEEQAAADRAVIS
-258 AKAKAEQDI
+258 AKAKAEQDV

-300 SLTPQLIKYYYI
+300 SLTPNLVKYYYI
-312 KQWKGE
+312 KQWEGV

-323 LGESSSFMINLD
+323 LGEDNSFMISLE
-335 Q
+335 

>member
-1 MLYCE
+1 MI
-6 RKVMRILFFNTK
+6 KFFYDK
-18 GEYNFMSNFFR
+18 EMDEFKWGHMIGSF
-29 KTSTTTDSR
+29 
-38 GNVIT
+38 VAL
-43 ETKFS
+43 
-48 YGKIIALAAAVI
+48 IIVI
-60 IAAILLLRMVVTV
+60 ILAFSMIKTV
-73 PTGYTGILTTFGRVE
+73 PTGYTGILTTFGKVE
-88 PNTIDAG
+88 PNTVSAG
-95 VHMIAPWQK
+95 VHVIAPWQK
-104 VVKLDNRAQKVNVET
+104 IVKLDNRTQKVSVET

-128 VKVNLSVNFRIDQST
+128 VKVSLAVNFCIDQTT

-156 DSVMLPRI
+156 ESVVLPRI

-183 RGELSDEILSR
+183 RGELSDEILTR

-203 INVISI
+203 INIISI

-245 MEEQAAADRAVIN
+245 MEEQAAADRAVIS
-258 AKAKAEQDI
+258 AKAKAEQDV

-300 SLTPQLIKYYYI
+300 SLTPNLVKYYYI
-312 KQWKGE
+312 KQWEGV

-323 LGESSSFMINLD
+323 LGEDNSFMISLE
-335 Q
+335 

>member
-1 MLYCE
+1 MI
-6 RKVMRILFFNTK
+6 KFFYDEEMDEFK
-18 GEYNFMSNFFR
+18 WGH
-29 KTSTTTDSR
+29 
-38 GNVIT
+38 
-43 ETKFS
+43 
-48 YGKIIALAAAVI
+48 IIGSFVALIVVI
-60 IAAILLLRMVVTV
+60 ILAFSMIKTV
-73 PTGYTGILTTFGRVE
+73 PTGYTGILTSFGKVE
-88 PNTIDAG
+88 PNTVSAG
-95 VHMIAPWQK
+95 VHVIAPWQK
-104 VVKLDNRAQKVNVET
+104 IVKLDNRTQKVSVET

-128 VKVNLSVNFRIDQST
+128 VKVSLAVNFCIDQAT

-156 DSVMLPRI
+156 ESVVLPRI

-183 RGELSDEILSR
+183 RGELSDEILTR

-203 INVISI
+203 INIISI

-245 MEEQAAADRAVIN
+245 MEEQAAADRAVIS
-258 AKAKAEQDI
+258 AKAKAEQDV

-300 SLTPQLIKYYYI
+300 SLTPNLVKYYYI
-312 KQWKGE
+312 KQWEGV

-323 LGESSSFMINLD
+323 LGEDNSFMISLE
-335 Q
+335 

>member
-1 MLYCE
+1 MIKFFYDEKMDEFRWGHIIGSVVALI
-6 RKVMRILFFNTK
+6 VAIILAFL
-18 GEYNFMSNFFR
+18 M
-29 KTSTTTDSR
+29 
-38 GNVIT
+38 I
-43 ETKFS
+43 
-48 YGKIIALAAAVI
+48 KI
-60 IAAILLLRMVVTV
+60 V
-73 PTGYTGILTTFGRVE
+73 PTGYTGILTTFGKVE
-88 PNTIDAG
+88 PNTVSAG
-95 VHMIAPWQK
+95 VHVIAPWQK
-104 VVKLDNRAQKVNVET
+104 IVKLDNRTQKVSVET

-128 VKVNLSVNFRIDQST
+128 VKVSLAVNFCIDQAT

-156 DSVMLPRI
+156 ESVVLPRI

-183 RGELSDEILSR
+183 RGELSDEILTR

-203 INVISI
+203 INIISI

-230 TQNKLAA
+230 SQNKLAA

-245 MEEQAAADRAVIN
+245 MEEQAAADRAVIS
-258 AKAKAEQDI
+258 AKAKAEQDV

-300 SLTPQLIKYYYI
+300 SLTPNLVKYYYI
-312 KQWKGE
+312 KQWEGV

-323 LGESSSFMINLD
+323 LGEDSSFMISLE
-335 Q
+335 

>member
-1 MLYCE
+1 
-6 RKVMRILFFNTK
+6 
-18 GEYNFMSNFFR
+18 MSNFFR

-245 MEEQAAADRAVIN
+245 M
-258 AKAKAEQDI
+258 
-267 IAANAELEVTKIQ
+267 
-280 AEAAL
+280 
-285 YAGEKEAEM
+285 
-294 NKRIAE
+294 
-300 SLTPQLIKYYYI
+300 
-312 KQWKGE
+312 
-318 LPKTV
+318 
-323 LGESSSFMINLD
+323 
-335 Q
+335 